1 MYFQF
6 CMAFLR
12 VQFLGLYSSQCTII
26 LLLMLSMTTNFLIM
40 YIIYADDTQ
49 LYCSSPSDQIDSLLD
64 KISTSTD
71 DINLWMSANKLKM
84 NNEKTEILLCG
95 TNARLKKSVRPN
107 SLKIGHNIIDFSP
120 KVKNLDLCLENNLSM
135 DNVVSHLLN

>member
-1 MYFQF
+1 MEFPFQNSIVF
-6 CMAFLR
+6 PEFHS
-12 VQFLGLYSSQCTII
+12 LYEPCFINDHK
-26 LLLMLSMTTNFLIM
+26 LF
-40 YIIYADDTQ
+40 YHVYADDTQ

-95 TNARLKKSVRPN
+95 TNARLKSVRLN
-107 SLKIGHNIIDFSP
+107 SLKIDNNIIDLSP
-120 KVKNLDLCLENNLSM
+120 KVKNLGLCFENNLLM
-135 DNVVSHLLN
+135 DNAVSDLRKSCYPDSGKWK